1 LTKIIINF
9 CNFFN
14 DSDIMP
20 LFAIIIINK
29 SVNEIYNDS
38 KLSIIVSVFQYT
50 RIIRFLYYIYNSRLS
65 KIFKMDLLV
74 EVFKNAK
81 EGLISTFLLSMW
93 AIIFFSNFFF
103 FAETYECTYDA
114 QTDVC
119 F

>member
-1 LTKIIINF
+1 
-9 CNFFN
+9 
-14 DSDIMP
+14 MP